1 MSSSVSLQ
9 PQAQTAGFELEQ
21 IEIYGKYMLSTPI
34 DVLFV
39 LRSMI
44 KRNCT
49 ATVYFDQGK
58 SFFLTWIL
66 ALTPDEKNLVLDPAS
81 DAGINRLALRAPR
94 LTVTANLDS
103 VKIQFQLK
111 GLKEASHEGR
121 PALIGPVPSEL
132 LRLQRR
138 EYFRLVP
145 PVADPLHC
153 HVPVRGSDGSSVH
166 TQDLTLADIS
176 GGGLGLM
183 VPSNSGEYFQP
194 GTVFK
199 DCRLQLPEEN
209 AMAVALKV
217 CSIFP
222 VTTKSGYTFLRA
234 GCEFVGLTG
243 ARLTIILRYITR
255 IERERKAKLS
265 RLD

>member
-1 MSSSVSLQ
+1 MSTSANIQ
-9 PQAQTAGFELEQ
+9 PQNTDFELEQ
-21 IEIYGKYMLSTPI
+21 IEIYGKYMLSNPL

-44 KRNCT
+44 KRNCM
-49 ATVYFDQGK
+49 ATVYFDQGR
-58 SFFLTWIL
+58 SFFLTKVLDIS
-66 ALTPDEKNLVLDPAS
+66 TDEKSLILDVAS
-81 DAGINRLALRAPR
+81 DAEVNRQALHAQR

-111 GLKEASHEGR
+111 GLRTTTHDGQ
-121 PALIGPVPSEL
+121 PALAGNVPSEL

-145 PVADPLHC
+145 PIADPLHC
-153 HVPVRGSDGSSVH
+153 DVPVRNDLGSSAH
-166 TQDLTLADIS
+166 TLRLTVADIS

-183 VPSNSGEYFQP
+183 VPIEAGAHFRP
-194 GTVFK
+194 GTIFT

-209 AMAVALKV
+209 AMAVSLSV
-217 CSIFP
+217 CSVYP
-222 VTTKSGYTFLRA
+222 VTTKSGYSFLRA
-234 GCEFVGLTG
+234 GCEFVKLPG